1 MKRGHREQILAEG
14 LARIASNLGRGSF
27 HPSDEDPLRVEAAK
41 ALKEAGY
48 KYMENPDGWR
58 RDGKLVIPM

>member
-1 MKRGHREQILAEG
+1 MRRGHREQILAEA
-14 LARIASNLGRGSF
+14 LARIASNLGRGSL
-27 HPSDEDPLRVEAAK
+27 HPSPADPLRAEASK

-58 RDGKLVIPM
+58 KNGKLVIPM